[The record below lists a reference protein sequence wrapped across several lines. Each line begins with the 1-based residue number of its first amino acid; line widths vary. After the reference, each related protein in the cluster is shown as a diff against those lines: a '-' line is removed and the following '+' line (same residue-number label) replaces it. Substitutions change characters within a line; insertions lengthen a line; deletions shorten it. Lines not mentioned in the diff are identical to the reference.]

1 MLDYAGLTQPGE
13 LPGMSLRPW
22 LAGDAGSAVTK
33 EAVLCESVS
42 NDQRQ
47 RSKCLRTARFKH
59 VFSGLGEPLEL
70 YDLAADP
77 QERVNVAG
85 DPAYHD
91 ELDRLERRLLDRML
105 RTERNARNSGG
116 SANALD
122 EEIDYF
128 GRPRLS
134 F

>member
-1 MLDYAGLTQPGE
+1 LAKAW
-13 LPGMSLRPW
+13 LRPI
-22 LAGDAGSAVTK
+22 APCRGDTTSPPGTTAVPI
-33 EAVLCESVS
+33 V
-42 NDQRQ
+42 QRQ
-47 RSKCLRTARFKH
+47 RSKCLRTARFKY
-59 VFSGLGEPLEL
+59 VFSGLG
-70 YDLAADP
+70 
-77 QERVNVAG
+77 ERVNVAG